1 MASGQSHDAA
11 QIASIAWYFSSM
23 DDAVL
28 SARGRLLVEVDAPHF
43 VTQSD
48 GGASRILGA
57 NASRITSRR
66 IKAICRM
73 PDDGDNLAR
82 ACHAVCQLPTLRAY
96 MSIATNERRV
106 PVAVQRMEHSPGV
119 PAIEVL
125 LFPAEECHPLLVSG
139 TVLASVESRPSS
151 YSSNPPQAQSAQV
164 DSLEKENL
172 LQACQDPD
180 QAELESLVGLG
191 TASLDAITVA
201 SGGRERALELEGVT
215 EGKLRVLG
223 LEDKPCPEGL
233 GKQDDDELC
242 AGATPFK
249 E

>member
-1 MASGQSHDAA
+1 MASGQS
-11 QIASIAWYFSSM
+11 SVVSYFASM

-28 SARGRLLVEVDAPHF
+28 SARGRLLVEVNAPHF
-43 VTQSD
+43 VTQSN
-48 GGASRILGA
+48 GGASKILGA
-57 NASRITSRR
+57 NASRIASRQ
-66 IKAICRM
+66 IKNICQM
-73 PDDGDNLAR
+73 PHDGDNLAR
-82 ACHAVCQLPTLRAY
+82 ACHTVCQLPAHRAY

-106 PVAVQRMEHSPGV
+106 PVAVQRVESSTGV

-125 LFPAEECHPLLVSG
+125 LFPAEDCHPLLISG
-139 TVLASVESRPSS
+139 TVLVSVQSRPSS
-151 YSSNPPQAQSAQV
+151 YSSAQV
-164 DSLEKENL
+164 DSPEKESL

-201 SGGRERALELEGVT
+201 SGGRESELEL

-223 LEDKPCPEGL
+223 LKDKPCPEGL
-233 GKQDDDELC
+233 GKQDDDEGKQDDNELC

-249 E
+249 K